1 MISVGRSDRMN
12 IGDRLRSIRKNKK
25 ISIYQVSK
33 ETGISQNHI
42 SSVELGKRQPTI
54 DTLARLA
61 KPLGITLAELFN
73 EDNTVSVLTDK
84 ERILLENYRTL
95 PDDKAEALLIIS
107 NALK

>member
-1 MISVGRSDRMN
+1 MN

-73 EDNTVSVLTDK
+73 EDNTISVLTDK

>member
-1 MISVGRSDRMN
+1 MN

-25 ISIYQVSK
+25 ISIYQISK

>member
-1 MISVGRSDRMN
+1 MN

-73 EDNTVSVLTDK
+73 EDSTVSVLTDK

-95 PDDKAEALLIIS
+95 PDDKAEVLLIIS

>member
-1 MISVGRSDRMN
+1 MISVERSGCMN

-25 ISIYQVSK
+25 ISIYQISK

>member
-1 MISVGRSDRMN
+1 MN